1 MLYILSRQ
9 NININFKLNF
19 FCDPCALIYIG
30 VSSWKCMFFTLP
42 LPPNTCMCNLNNCG
56 DKGFYTAAMNFS
68 YIFSFFFYLSFG
80 CFVDYIFFSF
90 SFGFT
95 GHTIYFFPV
104 SLLLIQINRDKFVY
118 FPTYYYLS
126 KVPTTLFSFTSMFS
140 IFFSYFFLFFISN
153 PNKAL
158 G

>member
-90 SFGFT
+90 PCF
-95 GHTIYFFPV
+95 YW
-104 SLLLIQINRDKFVY
+104 
-118 FPTYYYLS
+118 TYYLYIYSSLGYR
-126 KVPTTLFSFTSMFS
+126 
-140 IFFSYFFLFFISN
+140 FFSHTTKQLFLDYDKYDEFKSLSTYLNTNFYAIICIRVVRYILLMGEGN
-153 PNKAL
+153 
-158 G
+158 

>member
-1 MLYILSRQ
+1 MLTSVFPMLYILSRQ

-95 GHTIYFFPV
+95 GHTIYLFIYF
-104 SLLLIQINRDKFVY
+104 SLGYRFLSSYDK
-118 FPTYYYLS
+118 TTICYLW
-126 KVPTTLFSFTSMFS
+126 
-140 IFFSYFFLFFISN
+140 
-153 PNKAL
+153 
-158 G
+158 